1 MEGSMKNRISQIV
14 NSVRPDIQFNV
25 GEDTQ
30 FFGVLDSFD
39 VVLIVE
45 ELEKQLGIII
55 EAEEIVPDNFA
66 SLSVLDNFV
75 RSRSK

>member
-1 MEGSMKNRISQIV
+1 MKNRISQIV